1 MRIPESFIQEVLLR
15 NPLEELVSQYATLK
29 RAGSNMVCC
38 CPFHNE
44 KTPSFTLYS
53 EPSHYYCYGCG
64 AGGDAIT
71 FIRQIENLDYV
82 SAVEYLAHR
91 AGLTM
96 PVKDDLTPRV
106 NKKRYY
112 EMNAE
117 AARFWHKTLS
127 LPEGERGRQYLK
139 QRGLS
144 DAVIRHFGIG
154 YAPDAWDGLYRHL
167 KNAGYTDKE
176 MDEAFL
182 CKRAKSGTMYD
193 IFRGRA
199 MFPVIDPAGNVVAF
213 SGRFAGKEGE
223 NDRKY
228 VNSAD
233 TPVYKK
239 SRTVFALNFA
249 KNSPEKELILCE
261 GNLDVVS
268 LHAAGVTNAVA
279 SLGTALTADQCRLLK
294 RYTDRVCLC
303 YDADDAGKRAAQK
316 AIRLLQEVGIR
327 VRVLSLTGTADHP
340 VKDPDD
346 FIRAF
351 GKGAFDERFR
361 AAPGAIEYQF
371 QCLREKNE
379 LETLDGKNAFIQ
391 DCAALLAGV
400 PSEVERELFIGRIA
414 EVCTVPESVIRAQI
428 RGKAKKEMHREEK
441 KRVEE
446 ALQKTRGIG
455 NRTNP
460 DKAKFLSRAGKEENI
475 TGILLLREEY
485 LLDPAIRIRL
495 VPENFRCDL
504 NRRALEVFLRLTESG
519 EIFPFSALNESFS
532 PEEIGEL
539 ARMREM
545 RRALKVNTPAVLKE
559 MLDRLEEEQQK
570 SDIQNEPLSTAWLE
584 KLKAQKERK
593 ESES

>member
-29 RAGSNMVCC
+29 RAGSNLVCC

-44 KTPSFTLYS
+44 KTPSFTLYA

-82 SAVEYLAHR
+82 SAVEYLAQR
-91 AGLTM
+91 AGLPM
-96 PVKDDLTPRV
+96 PVQDDLTPRV
-106 NKKRYY
+106 DKKRYY
-112 EMNAE
+112 AMNAE
-117 AARFWHKTLS
+117 AARFWYQTLTA
-127 LPEGERGRQYLK
+127 PEGEAGRTHLAL
-139 QRGLS
+139 RGLS

-154 YAPDAWDGLYRHL
+154 YAPDAWDLLYRHL
-167 KNAGYTDKE
+167 KSKGFTDKE
-176 MDEAFL
+176 MEEAFL
-182 CKRAKSGTMYD
+182 CKRGKNGKMYD

-199 MFPVIDPAGNVVAF
+199 MFPVIDPAGNIVAF
-213 SGRFAGKEGE
+213 SGRFAGNAGE
-223 NDRKY
+223 TDRKY

-261 GNLDVVS
+261 GNLDAVS

-279 SLGTALTADQCRLLK
+279 SLGTALTGDQCRLLK
-294 RYTDRVCLC
+294 RYTERVCLC
-303 YDADDAGKRAAQK
+303 YDADEAGQRAALK

-327 VRVLSLTGTADHP
+327 VRVMTLTGTNDHP

-351 GKGAFDERFR
+351 GKGAFEERFR

-371 QCLREKNE
+371 ARLREKHE
-379 LETLDGKNAFIQ
+379 LETLDGKNAFIH
-391 DCAALLAGV
+391 DSAALLAGV
-400 PSEVERELFIGRIA
+400 PGEVERELFIGRIA
-414 EVCTVPESVIRAQI
+414 EVCAVPESVIRTQI
-428 RGKAKKEMHREEK
+428 RGKAQKEQRLQEK
-441 KRVEE
+441 KRIDT

-455 NRTNP
+455 DRANP

-475 TGILLLREEY
+475 IGILLLREEY
-485 LLDPAIRIRL
+485 LLDGAIRRRL
-495 VPENFRCDL
+495 IPEIFRCDL
-504 NRRALEVFLRLTESG
+504 NRRALEALLRLTENGDPFS
-519 EIFPFSALNESFS
+519 FSALNEFFS
-532 PEEIGEL
+532 PEEMGEL
-539 ARMREM
+539 ERMREM
-545 RRALKVNTPAVLKE
+545 RRALKGNAPPILLE
-559 MLDRLEEEQQK
+559 MLDRLEDEQEK
-570 SDIQNEPLSTAWLE
+570 TDIKNEPLSAAWLE
-584 KLKAQKERK
+584 KLKAQKDRK
-593 ESES
+593 ESRS